1 VKSFLFLFEVIATM
15 PFPRSCGILL
25 HPTSFPSRYGIGDL
39 GREAYQFVDFLV
51 ESGQQ
56 LWQIL
61 PLGPTGYGNSP
72 YMSFSALA
80 GNPLLLSPDVLLE
93 KGLLTPEDI
102 QDIPQFPLDKVDFEK
117 VITWKMPILRKAA
130 RNFNQDTNSFKYRQ
144 FEGFC
149 HGNSFWLEDYA
160 LFMAILDAQGGK
172 PWTEWP
178 DELRNR
184 DWNAL
189 KQITFQLAEEIFI
202 QKFLQF
208 EFSQQSTDLRRYTN
222 ELNISIIGD
231 IPIYVAHNSAD
242 VWANPQLFRL
252 NNQTGQPEEMA
263 GVPPDYFSA
272 TGQLWGNPIYN
283 WEQLQ
288 ETNFEWWVRRVK
300 GILALVDIIRIDHF
314 RGLESYWSVPEGE
327 TTAVNGCWIK
337 APGLALF
344 NKIREKLGV
353 LPIMAEDLGEI
364 DQDVID
370 LRDHFEFP
378 GMNILHFAFG
388 SDSQNPYLPFNINH
402 NSVVYTG
409 THDNNTTV
417 GWYYDNTSEYGQKH
431 LSEYIGAHSSHGVA
445 WDLIRLA
452 LSSVSNQAI
461 IPLQDIF
468 SLGSDA
474 RMNTPGLAE
483 GNWGWRY
490 RAEALNS
497 EYSTRLRDM
506 VMIYGRYQGF

>member
-1 VKSFLFLFEVIATM
+1 VKSFLFLFEVIAPM

-80 GNPLLLSPDVLLE
+80 GNPLLLSPDILLE

-117 VITWKMPILRKAA
+117 VITWKMPILRQAA
-130 RNFNQDTNSFKYRQ
+130 RNFNQNTNTFKYRQ

-149 HGNSFWLEDYA
+149 HGNSFWLDDYA
-160 LFMAILDAQGGK
+160 LFMAILDTQGGK

-208 EFSQQSTDLRRYTN
+208 EFLQQWTDLRRYTN

-252 NNQTGQPEEMA
+252 NSQTGQPEEMA

-300 GILALVDIIRIDHF
+300 GTLALVDIIRIDHF
-314 RGLESYWSVPEGE
+314 RGLESYWSVPGGE

-364 DQDVID
+364 DQNVID
-370 LRDHFEFP
+370 LRDHFQFP

>member
-1 VKSFLFLFEVIATM
+1 M

-80 GNPLLLSPDVLLE
+80 GNPLLLSPDILLE

-117 VITWKMPILRKAA
+117 VITWKMPILRQAA
-130 RNFNQDTNSFKYRQ
+130 RNFNQNTNTFKYRQ

-149 HGNSFWLEDYA
+149 NGNSFWLEDYA
-160 LFMAILDAQGGK
+160 LFMAILDTQGGK

-208 EFSQQSTDLRRYTN
+208 EFLQQWTDLRRYTN

-252 NNQTGQPEEMA
+252 NSQTGQPEEMA

-288 ETNFEWWVRRVK
+288 ETDFEWWVRRVK
-300 GILALVDIIRIDHF
+300 GTLALVDIIRIDHF
-314 RGLESYWSVPEGE
+314 RGLESYWSVPGGE

-370 LRDHFEFP
+370 LRDHFQFP

>member
-1 VKSFLFLFEVIATM
+1 M

-80 GNPLLLSPDVLLE
+80 GNPLLLSPDILLE

-102 QDIPQFPLDKVDFEK
+102 QDIPQFPLDRVDFEK
-117 VITWKMPILRKAA
+117 VITWKMPILRQAA
-130 RNFNQDTNSFKYRQ
+130 RNFNQNTNTFKYHQ

-149 HGNSFWLEDYA
+149 NGNSFWLEDYA
-160 LFMAILDAQGGK
+160 LFMAILDTQGGK

-208 EFSQQSTDLRRYTN
+208 EFLQQWTDLRRYTN

-252 NNQTGQPEEMA
+252 NSQTGQPEEMA

-300 GILALVDIIRIDHF
+300 GTLALVDIIRIDHF
-314 RGLESYWSVPEGE
+314 RGLESYWSVPGGE

-370 LRDHFEFP
+370 LRDHFQFP

>member
-1 VKSFLFLFEVIATM
+1 M

-39 GREAYQFVDFLV
+39 GREAYRFVDFLV

-80 GNPLLLSPDVLLE
+80 GNPLLLSPDILLE

-102 QDIPQFPLDKVDFEK
+102 QDIPQFPLDRVDFEK
-117 VITWKMPILRKAA
+117 VITWKMPILRQAA
-130 RNFNQDTNSFKYRQ
+130 RNFNQNTNTFKYHQ

-149 HGNSFWLEDYA
+149 NGNSFWLEDYA
-160 LFMAILDAQGGK
+160 LFMAILDTQGGK

-208 EFSQQSTDLRRYTN
+208 EFLQQWTDLRRYTN

-252 NNQTGQPEEMA
+252 NSQTGQPEEMA

-300 GILALVDIIRIDHF
+300 GTLALVDIIRIDHF
-314 RGLESYWSVPEGE
+314 RGLESYWSVPGGE

-370 LRDHFEFP
+370 LRDHFQFP

>member
-1 VKSFLFLFEVIATM
+1 M

-39 GREAYQFVDFLV
+39 GREAYQLVDFLV

-80 GNPLLLSPDVLLE
+80 GNPLLLSPDILLE

-117 VITWKMPILRKAA
+117 VITWKMPILRQAA
-130 RNFNQDTNSFKYRQ
+130 RNFNQNTNTFKYRQ

-149 HGNSFWLEDYA
+149 HGNSFWLDDYA
-160 LFMAILDAQGGK
+160 LFMAILDTQGGK

-208 EFSQQSTDLRRYTN
+208 EFLQQWTDLRRYTN

-252 NNQTGQPEEMA
+252 NSQTGQPEEMA

-288 ETNFEWWVRRVK
+288 ETDFEWWVRRVK
-300 GILALVDIIRIDHF
+300 GTLALVDIIRIDHF
-314 RGLESYWSVPEGE
+314 RGLESYWSVPGGE

-370 LRDHFEFP
+370 LRDHFQFP

-461 IPLQDIF
+461 ITLQDIF

>member
-1 VKSFLFLFEVIATM
+1 M

-80 GNPLLLSPDVLLE
+80 GNPLLLSPDILLE

-102 QDIPQFPLDKVDFEK
+102 QDIPQFPLDRVDFEK
-117 VITWKMPILRKAA
+117 VITWKMPILRQAA
-130 RNFNQDTNSFKYRQ
+130 RNFNQNTNTFKYRQ

-149 HGNSFWLEDYA
+149 NGNSFWLDDYA
-160 LFMAILDAQGGK
+160 LFMAILDTQGGK

-208 EFSQQSTDLRRYTN
+208 EFLQQWTDLRRYTN

-252 NNQTGQPEEMA
+252 NSQTGQPEEMA

-300 GILALVDIIRIDHF
+300 GTLALVDIIRIDHF
-314 RGLESYWSVPEGE
+314 RGLESYWSVPGGE

-370 LRDHFEFP
+370 LRDHFQFP

-431 LSEYIGAHSSHGVA
+431 LREYIGAHSSHGVA

>member
-1 VKSFLFLFEVIATM
+1 M
-15 PFPRSCGILL
+15 PP
-25 HPTSFPSRYGIGDL
+25 
-39 GREAYQFVDFLV
+39 FLV
-51 ESGQQ
+51 R
-56 LWQIL
+56 
-61 PLGPTGYGNSP
+61 
-72 YMSFSALA
+72 
-80 GNPLLLSPDVLLE
+80 V
-93 KGLLTPEDI
+93 
-102 QDIPQFPLDKVDFEK
+102 
-117 VITWKMPILRKAA
+117 RK
-130 RNFNQDTNSFKYRQ
+130 N
-144 FEGFC
+144 
-149 HGNSFWLEDYA
+149 
-160 LFMAILDAQGGK
+160 
-172 PWTEWP
+172 
-178 DELRNR
+178 
-184 DWNAL
+184 
-189 KQITFQLAEEIFI
+189 
-202 QKFLQF
+202 
-208 EFSQQSTDLRRYTN
+208 
-222 ELNISIIGD
+222 
-231 IPIYVAHNSAD
+231 
-242 VWANPQLFRL
+242 
-252 NNQTGQPEEMA
+252 
-263 GVPPDYFSA
+263 
-272 TGQLWGNPIYN
+272 IYN

-370 LRDHFEFP
+370 LRDHFQFP

-490 RAEALNS
+490 RAEALTS
-497 EYSTRLRDM
+497 EYSNRLRDM

>member
-1 VKSFLFLFEVIATM
+1 M

-80 GNPLLLSPDVLLE
+80 GNPLLLSPDILLE

-117 VITWKMPILRKAA
+117 VITWKMPILRQAA
-130 RNFNQDTNSFKYRQ
+130 RNFNQNTNTFKYRQ

-149 HGNSFWLEDYA
+149 HGNSFWLDDYA
-160 LFMAILDAQGGK
+160 LFMAILDTQGGK

-208 EFSQQSTDLRRYTN
+208 EFLQQWTDLRRYTN

-252 NNQTGQPEEMA
+252 NSQTGQPEEMA

-300 GILALVDIIRIDHF
+300 GTLALVDIIRIDHF
-314 RGLESYWSVPEGE
+314 RGLESYWSVPGGE

-370 LRDHFEFP
+370 LRDHFQFP

-431 LSEYIGAHSSHGVA
+431 LREYIGAHSSHGVA

>member
-1 VKSFLFLFEVIATM
+1 VKSFLFLFEVIAPM

-39 GREAYQFVDFLV
+39 GREAYQLVDFLV

-80 GNPLLLSPDVLLE
+80 GNPLLLSPDILLE

-117 VITWKMPILRKAA
+117 VITWKMPILRQAA
-130 RNFNQDTNSFKYRQ
+130 RNFNQNTNTFKYRQ

-149 HGNSFWLEDYA
+149 HGNSFWLDDYA
-160 LFMAILDAQGGK
+160 LFMAILDTQGGK

-208 EFSQQSTDLRRYTN
+208 EFLQQWTDLRRYTN

-252 NNQTGQPEEMA
+252 NSQTGQPEEMA

-300 GILALVDIIRIDHF
+300 GTLALVDIIRIDHF
-314 RGLESYWSVPEGE
+314 RGLESYWSVPGGE

-364 DQDVID
+364 DQNVID
-370 LRDHFEFP
+370 LRDHFQFP

>member
-1 VKSFLFLFEVIATM
+1 M

-51 ESGQQ
+51 ESAQQ

-80 GNPLLLSPDVLLE
+80 GNPLLLSPDILLE

-117 VITWKMPILRKAA
+117 VITWKMPILRQAA
-130 RNFNQDTNSFKYRQ
+130 RNFNQNPNTFKYRQ

-149 HGNSFWLEDYA
+149 NGNSFWLDDYA
-160 LFMAILDAQGGK
+160 LFMAILDTQGGK

-208 EFSQQSTDLRRYTN
+208 EFLQQWTDLRRYTN

-252 NNQTGQPEEMA
+252 NSQTGQPEEMA

-327 TTAVNGCWIK
+327 TTAVNGRWIK

-370 LRDHFEFP
+370 LRDHFQFP

-388 SDSQNPYLPFNINH
+388 SESHNPYLPFNINH

>member
-1 VKSFLFLFEVIATM
+1 
-15 PFPRSCGILL
+15 
-25 HPTSFPSRYGIGDL
+25 L

-80 GNPLLLSPDVLLE
+80 GNPLLLSPDILLE

-117 VITWKMPILRKAA
+117 VITWKMPILRQAA
-130 RNFNQDTNSFKYRQ
+130 RNFNQNTNTFKYRQ

-149 HGNSFWLEDYA
+149 NGNSFWLDDYA
-160 LFMAILDAQGGK
+160 LFMAILDTQGGK

-208 EFSQQSTDLRRYTN
+208 EFLQQWTDLRRYTN

-252 NNQTGQPEEMA
+252 NSQTGQPEEMA

-300 GILALVDIIRIDHF
+300 GTLALVDIIRIDHF
-314 RGLESYWSVPEGE
+314 RGLESYWSVPGGE

-370 LRDHFEFP
+370 LRDHFQFP

>member
-1 VKSFLFLFEVIATM
+1 M

-80 GNPLLLSPDVLLE
+80 GNPLLLSPDILLE

-102 QDIPQFPLDKVDFEK
+102 QDIPQFPLDRVDFEK
-117 VITWKMPILRKAA
+117 VITWKMPILRQAA
-130 RNFNQDTNSFKYRQ
+130 RNFNQNTNTFKYRQ

-149 HGNSFWLEDYA
+149 NGNSFWLDDYA
-160 LFMAILDAQGGK
+160 LFMAILDTQGGK

-208 EFSQQSTDLRRYTN
+208 EFLQQWTDLRRYTN

-252 NNQTGQPEEMA
+252 NSQTGQPEEMA

-300 GILALVDIIRIDHF
+300 GTLALVDIIRIDHF
-314 RGLESYWSVPEGE
+314 RGLESYWSVPGGE

-370 LRDHFEFP
+370 LRDHFQFP

>member
-1 VKSFLFLFEVIATM
+1 M

-39 GREAYQFVDFLV
+39 GREAYQLVDFLV

-80 GNPLLLSPDVLLE
+80 GNPLLLSPDILLE

-117 VITWKMPILRKAA
+117 VITWKMPILRQAA
-130 RNFNQDTNSFKYRQ
+130 RNFNQNTNTFKYRQ

-149 HGNSFWLEDYA
+149 HGNSFWLDDYA
-160 LFMAILDAQGGK
+160 LFMAILDTQGGK

-208 EFSQQSTDLRRYTN
+208 EFLQQWTDLRRYTN

-252 NNQTGQPEEMA
+252 NSQTGQPEEMA

-288 ETNFEWWVRRVK
+288 ETDFEWWVRRVK
-300 GILALVDIIRIDHF
+300 GTLALVDIIRIDHF
-314 RGLESYWSVPEGE
+314 RGLESYWSVPGGE

-370 LRDHFEFP
+370 LRDHFQFP

>member
-1 VKSFLFLFEVIATM
+1 M

-80 GNPLLLSPDVLLE
+80 GNPLLLSPDILLE

-117 VITWKMPILRKAA
+117 VITWKMPILRQAA
-130 RNFNQDTNSFKYRQ
+130 RNFNQNTNTFKYRQ

-149 HGNSFWLEDYA
+149 HGNSFWLDDYA
-160 LFMAILDAQGGK
+160 LFMAILDTQGGK

-208 EFSQQSTDLRRYTN
+208 EFLQQWTDLRRYTN

-252 NNQTGQPEEMA
+252 NSQTGQPEEMA

-300 GILALVDIIRIDHF
+300 GTLALVDIIRIDHF
-314 RGLESYWSVPEGE
+314 RGLESYWSVPGGE

-364 DQDVID
+364 DQNVID
-370 LRDHFEFP
+370 LRDHFQFP

>member
-1 VKSFLFLFEVIATM
+1 M

-117 VITWKMPILRKAA
+117 VITWKMPILRQAA
-130 RNFNQDTNSFKYRQ
+130 RNFNQNTNTFKYHQ

-149 HGNSFWLEDYA
+149 NGNSFWLEDYA
-160 LFMAILDAQGGK
+160 LFMAILDTQGGK

-184 DWNAL
+184 VWNAL
-189 KQITFQLAEEIFI
+189 KQISFQLAEEIFI

-208 EFSQQSTDLRRYTN
+208 EFLQQWTDLRRYTN

-252 NNQTGQPEEMA
+252 NSQTGQPEEMA

-288 ETNFEWWVRRVK
+288 ETDFEWWVRRVK
-300 GILALVDIIRIDHF
+300 GTLALVDIIRIDHF
-314 RGLESYWSVPEGE
+314 RGLESYWSVPGGE

-370 LRDHFEFP
+370 LRDHFQFP

-431 LSEYIGAHSSHGVA
+431 LSEYIGTHSSHGVA

-490 RAEALNS
+490 RAEALTS

>member
-1 VKSFLFLFEVIATM
+1 VKSFLFLFEVIAPM

-102 QDIPQFPLDKVDFEK
+102 QDIPQFPLDQVDFEK

-130 RNFNQDTNSFKYRQ
+130 RNFNHNTNTFKYRQ

-160 LFMAILDAQGGK
+160 LFMAILDTQGGK

-184 DWNAL
+184 DGNAL

-208 EFSQQSTDLRRYTN
+208 EFSQ
-222 ELNISIIGD
+222 E
-231 IPIYVAHNSAD
+231 
-242 VWANPQLFRL
+242 
-252 NNQTGQPEEMA
+252 GQKS
-263 GVPPDYFSA
+263 F
-272 TGQLWGNPIYN
+272 L
-283 WEQLQ
+283 
-288 ETNFEWWVRRVK
+288 
-300 GILALVDIIRIDHF
+300 
-314 RGLESYWSVPEGE
+314 
-327 TTAVNGCWIK
+327 
-337 APGLALF
+337 
-344 NKIREKLGV
+344 
-353 LPIMAEDLGEI
+353 
-364 DQDVID
+364 DQKWY
-370 LRDHFEFP
+370 P
-378 GMNILHFAFG
+378 NILMA
-388 SDSQNPYLPFNINH
+388 
-402 NSVVYTG
+402 
-409 THDNNTTV
+409 
-417 GWYYDNTSEYGQKH
+417 
-431 LSEYIGAHSSHGVA
+431 SHPLMQEKVF
-445 WDLIRLA
+445 
-452 LSSVSNQAI
+452 QAI
-461 IPLQDIF
+461 ELP
-468 SLGSDA
+468 
-474 RMNTPGLAE
+474 T
-483 GNWGWRY
+483 
-490 RAEALNS
+490 
-497 EYSTRLRDM
+497 
-506 VMIYGRYQGF
+506 

>member
-1 VKSFLFLFEVIATM
+1 M

-102 QDIPQFPLDKVDFEK
+102 QDIPQFPLDKVDFK
-117 VITWKMPILRKAA
+117 KIIAWKMPILRKAA
-130 RNFNQDTNSFKYRQ
+130 RNFNQNTNTFKYRQ

-160 LFMAILDAQGGK
+160 LFMAILDTQGGN

-208 EFSQQSTDLRRYTN
+208 EFLQQWTDLRRYTN

-300 GILALVDIIRIDHF
+300 GTLALVDIIRIDHF
-314 RGLESYWSVPEGE
+314 RGLESYWSVPGGE

-431 LSEYIGAHSSHGVA
+431 LSQYIGAHSSHGVA